1 MMKWR
6 ERESNPHLNMYSFI
20 SVLMGERRRKVDER
34 HDAQAVIHQG
44 DIWNDNTHGGLW
56 RGEEVSKVL
65 FM

>member
-1 MMKWR
+1 
-6 ERESNPHLNMYSFI
+6 
-20 SVLMGERRRKVDER
+20 MGERRRKVDER